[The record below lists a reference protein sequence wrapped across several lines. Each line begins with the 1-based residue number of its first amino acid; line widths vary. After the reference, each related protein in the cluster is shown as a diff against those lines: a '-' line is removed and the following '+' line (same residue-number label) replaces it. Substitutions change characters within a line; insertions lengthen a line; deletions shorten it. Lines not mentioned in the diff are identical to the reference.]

1 MSSMVALFSHYR
13 TNMERAV
20 GLRPDTRSEVAV
32 RVPRAQGRFLS
43 LTGFA
48 LRGLKV
54 RDASLQHFEP
64 GIQGGRF
71 GLERG
76 PARRGNS
83 GGTEPPATEKTAP
96 ASAKVGA
103 AAETQ
108 LPAPAACPSTG
119 AATHAAAVE
128 IRCGRPSGTCAE
140 TASGCGSFAHR
151 SCSIRSWHDV
161 DLLSLLV
168 LRGRRPRGGLLIGT
182 HALSAVPASASASHP
197 GVVPVRAAGGAV
209 IRHFIMAALD
219 ADGPAVGQGPGDR
232 APGL

>member
-1 MSSMVALFSHYR
+1 MSSRVALFSHYR
-13 TNMERAV
+13 ANTERAV
-20 GLRPDTRSEVAV
+20 GQRPDTRSEVAV
-32 RVPRAQGRFLS
+32 RVPRAQGRYLS

-48 LRGLKV
+48 LRGFEV
-54 RDASLQHFEP
+54 RDASFQHFEP
-64 GIQGGRF
+64 GLQGSRF
-71 GLERG
+71 GLERR
-76 PARRGNS
+76 PVRRRNS

-96 ASAKVGA
+96 AAAKVGA

-128 IRCGRPSGTCAE
+128 IRCGHPSGTCAE
-140 TASGCGSFAHR
+140 TASGCGSFPHR
-151 SCSIRSWHDV
+151 SCSIQSWHDA

-168 LRGRRPRGGLLIGT
+168 SRGGLLIGT
-182 HALSAVPASASASHP
+182 HALSAVPASASAPHP
-197 GVVPVRAAGGAV
+197 GAGPGRAAGGAV